1 MKRVLLFLL
10 TLTAAGFAENL
21 VLENLTTYPSKS
33 GKMAI
38 QWAQTAKE
46 VADENNAVI
55 YGLTLNSAAF
65 QVLVQPGKVNVN
77 IPKKAEYFRLLV
89 WTKGDGKPDLL
100 TNWVDAIP
108 NKVYTLKQDHLFP
121 AVLMAGAGC

>member
-89 WTKGDGKPDLL
+89 WTKGDGSPICSPIGSMPFR
-100 TNWVDAIP
+100 TRCIR
-108 NKVYTLKQDHLFP
+108 
-121 AVLMAGAGC
+121 